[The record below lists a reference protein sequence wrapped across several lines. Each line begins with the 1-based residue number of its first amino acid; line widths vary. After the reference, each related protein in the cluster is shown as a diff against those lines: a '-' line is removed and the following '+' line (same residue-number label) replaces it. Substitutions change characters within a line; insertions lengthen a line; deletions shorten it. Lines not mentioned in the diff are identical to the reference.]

1 VFFEAV
7 HRQNEGTVRWAVPSF
22 WHFEPLARF
31 EEVIE
36 EMRIATG
43 SFLLALLAASAAL
56 SQELPT
62 PALLVLHKGEN
73 AMAIVDPSTGK
84 VLGRVPVGQDPHE
97 LTVSP
102 DGKLA
107 FATNYSGSIARGSNS
122 ISVIDLVARTELH
135 HVELTPLSR
144 PHGLWFADGK
154 LYFTAEGSMA
164 IGRYDPTTNKVDW
177 VLGTGQ
183 DRTHM
188 ILVGKDQKIF
198 TSNVSAN
205 TISIIEK
212 GGGPGGPPGG
222 PGGPP
227 GGPGGPPGFGPGGPP
242 GGGPPGGGPGGPP
255 GGGPGGPPPGGPGG
269 PGRPGGPGGPG
280 GGPNWHQTVVPVGRG
295 PEGFDLS
302 PDGKQIWTAHMN
314 DGQVSVIDVASK
326 KVVKT
331 IDAGA
336 RGANRLKFTPD
347 GKLVLISELGG
358 GGLVVLNVADG
369 SVKKRI
375 KLGRGASGILIVP
388 DGSKAYV
395 AMTGENAIAVIDLKT
410 LEETKRLETGAGPD
424 GMAWVEGKH

>member
-1 VFFEAV
+1 MKITA
-7 HRQNEGTVRWAVPSF
+7 
-22 WHFEPLARF
+22 
-31 EEVIE
+31 
-36 EMRIATG
+36 G
-43 SFLLALLAASAAL
+43 SLMLALLAAPLASG
-56 SQELPT
+56 QELPS

-73 AMAIVDPSTGK
+73 AMAIVDPDTGK
-84 VLGRVPVGQDPHE
+84 VLGRVPTGQDPHE
-97 LTVSP
+97 LAVSP

-122 ISVIDLVARTELH
+122 ISVIDLVARTERH

-164 IGRYDPTTNKVDW
+164 IGRYDPATNKVDW

-198 TSNVSAN
+198 TSNVSSN
-205 TISIIEK
+205 TISIIER
-212 GGGPGGPPGG
+212 GGGPGGPGGPPGGPGGGPGGPPGGGPGFGPGGPPGG

-227 GGPGGPPGFGPGGPP
+227 GGPPPD
-242 GGGPPGGGPGGPP
+242 
-255 GGGPGGPPPGGPGG
+255 GPPPGGPG
-269 PGRPGGPGGPG
+269 GRPGGPGGPG
-280 GGPNWHQTVVPVGRG
+280 GGPGWRQTVVAVGRG

-302 PDGKQIWTAHMN
+302 PDGRQLWTAHMN
-314 DGQVSVIDVASK
+314 DGQVSVIDVATK

-336 RGANRLKFTPD
+336 RGANRLKFTTD

-358 GGLVVLNVADG
+358 GGLVVLDVATG

-375 KLGRGASGILIVP
+375 KLGRGASGILITP

-424 GMAWVEGKH
+424 GMAWVEGNH

>member
-1 VFFEAV
+1 MKMAA
-7 HRQNEGTVRWAVPSF
+7 G
-22 WHFEPLARF
+22 
-31 EEVIE
+31 
-36 EMRIATG
+36 
-43 SFLLALLAASAAL
+43 LLMFALLAAPLASG
-56 SQELPT
+56 QELPS

-84 VLGRVPVGQDPHE
+84 VLGRVPTGQDPHE
-97 LTVSP
+97 LAVSP

-107 FATNYSGSIARGSNS
+107 FATNYTGSIARGSNS
-122 ISVIDLVARTELH
+122 ISVIDLIARTELH

-164 IGRYDPTTNKVDW
+164 IGRYDPAINKVDW

-198 TSNVSAN
+198 TSNVSSN
-205 TISIIEK
+205 TISIIER
-212 GGGPGGPPGG
+212 GGGPGG

-227 GGPGGPPGFGPGGPP
+227 
-242 GGGPPGGGPGGPP
+242 PGGPP
-255 GGGPGGPPPGGPGG
+255 GGGPGGPGGPPPDGPPPGG
-269 PGRPGGPGGPG
+269 RGPGGPG
-280 GGPNWHQTVVPVGRG
+280 GAGGPGGPPGGPGWRQTVVPVGRG

-302 PDGKQIWTAHMN
+302 PDGQQIWAAHMN
-314 DGQVSVIDVASK
+314 DGQVSVIDVATK
-326 KVVKT
+326 KVIKT

-336 RGANRLKFTPD
+336 RGANRLKFTTD

-358 GGLVVLNVADG
+358 GGLVVLDVATG

-375 KLGRGASGILIVP
+375 KLGRGTSGILITP

-410 LEETKRLETGAGPD
+410 IEETNRLETGAGPD